1 MAIKRKIMV
10 SLTEDDIKLLDKIS
24 NGYSRSTTISLAI
37 TALVRQ
43 NIEVENLE
51 RKLFPPVMVGNDI

>member
-10 SLTEDDIKLLDKIS
+10 SLTEDDIKLPDKIS
-24 NGYSRSTTISLAI
+24 NGYSRSTMISLAI
-37 TALVRQ
+37 TALVRH

-51 RKLFPPVMVGNDI
+51 RKLFPPVMAGNDI

>member
-1 MAIKRKIMV
+1 MAIKRKIMI
-10 SLTEDDIKLLDKIS
+10 SLTDEDIKLLDKIS

-37 TALVRQ
+37 TALVRH

-51 RKLFPPVMVGNDI
+51 RKLFPPVMAGTDI